1 MKNANL
7 KKYLSE
13 GFLIVFSVLFAL
25 FINKLFD
32 DYKTSQKKEVAIESI
47 KKELNR
53 NAFIVKDWKAKHI
66 IIRDRIESI
75 NNGNLDSIK
84 SELLKNKYLD
94 FGVLTNQENLLDNTL
109 TKTAWES
116 AKSTG
121 IIAEFDFNT
130 IEILT
135 QVYSLQD
142 LITDKTI
149 GELLNFYFDTE
160 THNLDNID
168 QTLIQFQ
175 LRFWELTGQEEL
187 MVYLYD
193 DSLKKIEERRT
204 NALLVGQWCKTSQT

>member
-1 MKNANL
+1 MKNTNL
-7 KKYLSE
+7 KKYLAE

-32 DYKTSQKKEVAIESI
+32 DYKTLQKKEVAIESI

-53 NAFIVKDWKAKHI
+53 NALIVKDWKAKHI
-66 IIRDRIESI
+66 TIRDRIVSI
-75 NNGNLDSIK
+75 NNGKNDSIK
-84 SELLKNKYLD
+84 SELRKNKYFDL
-94 FGVLTNQENLLDNTL
+94 GVLTNQESLIDNTL

-116 AKSTG
+116 TKSTG
-121 IIAEFDFNT
+121 IVAEFDFKT

-160 THNLDNID
+160 THNLDNLD

-187 MVYLYD
+187 MIYLYD
-193 DSLKKIEERRT
+193 DGINKIE
-204 NALLVGQWCKTSQT
+204 

>member
-1 MKNANL
+1 MKKTGV
-7 KKYLSE
+7 KKYLAE

-47 KKELNR
+47 KNELNR
-53 NAFIVKDWKAKHI
+53 NVIFVKNWKVRHNMIK
-66 IIRDRIESI
+66 DKLVSI
-75 NNGNLDSIK
+75 NNGDNDSIK
-84 SELLKNKYLD
+84 RELLKNKYFDL
-94 FGVLTNQENLLDNTL
+94 GILTNNESLVDNTL

-121 IIAEFDFNT
+121 IIAEFDFET
-130 IEILT
+130 IEFLT

-160 THNLDNID
+160 THNLDNLD

-187 MVYLYD
+187 MIYLYT
-193 DSLKKIEERRT
+193 DSLKK
-204 NALLVGQWCKTSQT
+204 LQ

>member
-1 MKNANL
+1 MKNTNL
-7 KKYLSE
+7 KKYVAE

-32 DYKTSQKKEVAIESI
+32 DYKTMQKKEVAIESI

-53 NAFIVKDWKAKHI
+53 NALIVKDWKARHI
-66 IIRDRIESI
+66 IIRDRIVSV
-75 NNGNLDSIK
+75 NNGKNDSIK
-84 SELLKNKYLD
+84 NELLKNKFFDL
-94 FGVLTNQENLLDNTL
+94 GILTNQETLIDNTL

-121 IIAEFDFNT
+121 IIAEFDFKT

-142 LITDKTI
+142 LITEKTI

-160 THNLDNID
+160 THNLDNLD

-175 LRFWELTGQEEL
+175 LRFRELTGQEEI
-187 MVYLYD
+187 MIYLYD
-193 DSLKKIEERRT
+193 DSIKKIE
-204 NALLVGQWCKTSQT
+204 

>member
-1 MKNANL
+1 M
-7 KKYLSE
+7 
-13 GFLIVFSVLFAL
+13 
-25 FINKLFD
+25 
-32 DYKTSQKKEVAIESI
+32 QKKEVAIESI

-53 NAFIVKDWKAKHI
+53 NALIVKDWKARHI
-66 IIRDRIESI
+66 IIRDRIVSI
-75 NNGNLDSIK
+75 NNGDLDSIK
-84 SELLKNKYLD
+84 SELLQNKYFDL
-94 FGVLTNQENLLDNTL
+94 GVLTNQESLIDNTL

-149 GELLNFYFDTE
+149 GELLNVIFDIE
-160 THNLDNID
+160 THNLDNLD

-187 MVYLYD
+187 MVYLYE
-193 DSLKKIEERRT
+193 DSLKKIE
-204 NALLVGQWCKTSQT
+204 

>member
-1 MKNANL
+1 MKNTNI
-7 KKYLSE
+7 KKYLAE

-32 DYKTSQKKEVAIESI
+32 DYKTLQKKEVAMDSI

-53 NAFIVKDWKAKHI
+53 NALIVKDWKTRHD
-66 IIRDRIESI
+66 IIRDRLVSI
-75 NNGNLDSIK
+75 NNGNNDSIK
-84 SELLKNKYLD
+84 RELLRNKYFDL
-94 FGVLTNQENLLDNTL
+94 GIITNHESLIDNTL

-121 IIAEFDFNT
+121 IVAEFEFET

-142 LITDKTI
+142 LITDRTI
-149 GELLNFYFDTE
+149 GELLDFYFETD
-160 THNLDNID
+160 THNMDNLE

-175 LRFWELTGQEEL
+175 LRFLELTGQEDL
-187 MVYLYD
+187 MIYLYS
-193 DSLKKIEERRT
+193 DSIKKIE
-204 NALLVGQWCKTSQT
+204 

>member
-1 MKNANL
+1 MKNKAL
-7 KKYLSE
+7 KKYLIE

-32 DYKTSQKKEVAIESI
+32 DYKTLQKKEVAMESI
-47 KKELNR
+47 IKELNR
-53 NAFIVKDWKAKHI
+53 NLLIVQDWKSRHNAIKDLIVDVNKGENDTIKPLLLNNNYFDLGI
-66 IIRDRIESI
+66 I
-75 NNGNLDSIK
+75 
-84 SELLKNKYLD
+84 
-94 FGVLTNQENLLDNTL
+94 TNQKSLIDNTL

-121 IIAEFDFNT
+121 IISEFEFET

-149 GELLNFYFDTE
+149 VELLDFYFETD
-160 THNLDNID
+160 THNMNNLE

-175 LRFWELTGQEEL
+175 LRFWELTGQEDL
-187 MVYLYD
+187 MIYLYL
-193 DSLKKIEERRT
+193 DSLKKL
-204 NALLVGQWCKTSQT
+204 N

>member
-1 MKNANL
+1 MKNRAL
-7 KKYLSE
+7 KKYLAE

-32 DYKTSQKKEVAIESI
+32 DYKTLQKKEVAKESI
-47 KKELNR
+47 LKELNR
-53 NAFIVKDWKAKHI
+53 NLLIVQDWKSRHNAIKDLI
-66 IIRDRIESI
+66 VAV
-75 NNGNLDSIK
+75 NNGENDSIK
-84 SELLKNKYLD
+84 TELLKYNYFDL
-94 FGVLTNQENLLDNTL
+94 GILTNQKSLIDNTL

-121 IIAEFDFNT
+121 IISEFEFET

-149 GELLNFYFDTE
+149 GELLEFYFETS
-160 THNLDNID
+160 THNMNNLE

-187 MVYLYD
+187 MIYLYS
-193 DSLKKIEERRT
+193 DSLKKLT
-204 NALLVGQWCKTSQT
+204 